1 MQIRGY
7 RLAPWIVVLGLALM
21 IAFGL
26 RTYRALFPPSNTGK
40 PKVVDIEPDSA
51 STEIAE
57 LLKRE
62 GIIQDRLLF
71 VLFTALRGSSDRLMA
86 GEYQFSSSMG
96 LLGVIRTLEEGKVLV
111 HKVTIPEGASVRQIA
126 SLLAKEGLVDSNGFL
141 QLAMDPAVA
150 SAYIPPAKTLEGFLF
165 PDTYHFIKQEGE
177 EAIIETMVRRFF
189 RAFSLEDEL
198 RARQLGMSL
207 YEIVTLAS
215 IVEKEAVVDREKPI
229 IAGVF
234 HNRLKRGMRLQA
246 DPTVLYGRS
255 KSRRGRIRTRDLR
268 ARHPYNTYV
277 RAGLPPGPIASPGAA
292 SLKAALYPAEVKY
305 LYFVSKNDGT
315 HHFSRTLE
323 EHNRAVRK
331 YQSGRARR
339 ARSI

>member
-1 MQIRGY
+1 MQIRRH
-7 RLAPWIVVLGLALM
+7 RLATWTVVLGVALM
-21 IAFGL
+21 TAFGV
-26 RTYRALFPPSNTGK
+26 RTYRALYPSSDDGK
-40 PKVVDIEPDSA
+40 PKVVNIEPESS

-62 GIIQDRLLF
+62 GIVQDRLLF
-71 VLFTALRGSSDRLMA
+71 LLFTTLRGSSDRLMA
-86 GEYQFSSSMG
+86 GEYQFTPSMG
-96 LLGVIRTLEEGKVLV
+96 LLKVIRTLEEGKVFV

-126 SLLAKEGLVDSNGFL
+126 ILLSKEGLVDRERFL
-141 QLAMDPAVA
+141 QLAMDPGVA
-150 SAYIPPAKTLEGFLF
+150 GSYVSEAKTLEGFLF

-177 EAIIETMVRRFF
+177 EAIIEAMIRRFF
-189 RAFSLEDEL
+189 RAFPLDDEL

-215 IVEKEAVVDREKPI
+215 IVEKEAVIDREKPI

-246 DPTVLYGRS
+246 DPTVLYGRG
-255 KSRRGRIRTRDLR
+255 RRGRIRTRDLR
-268 ARHPYNTYV
+268 TKHPYNTYV
-277 RAGLPPGPIASPGAA
+277 RAGLPPGPIASPGVAA
-292 SLKAALYPAEVKY
+292 LKATLYPAQVKY

-331 YQSGRARR
+331 YQSRRSRR